1 MKAKFNVEFI
11 TSGNVIYPESFVELV
26 KRYEDTVIE
35 VEEILF
41 DGGYEVE
48 LEGRTFAL
56 GNDELYIL

>member
-1 MKAKFNVEFI
+1 
-11 TSGNVIYPESFVELV
+11 
-26 KRYEDTVIE
+26 